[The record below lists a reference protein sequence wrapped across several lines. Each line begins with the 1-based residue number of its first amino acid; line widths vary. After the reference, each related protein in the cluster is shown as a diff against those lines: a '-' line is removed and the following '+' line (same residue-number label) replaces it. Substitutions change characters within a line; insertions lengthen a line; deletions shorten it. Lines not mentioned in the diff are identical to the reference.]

1 MLISRIR
8 PQSCCTRT
16 GNYNIRVYFTS
27 MKLVAVLI
35 LLCGCTHTQ
44 LAVSQSALVAQSMNS
59 SVMLVVASSS
69 NVDGLILGS
78 GSATVVRWGGVPCV
92 LTAWHI
98 VEKVKSRS
106 LVLTGNGHTQ
116 VVGPFE
122 QVGDRDLAWVA
133 IDVPPN
139 WSMLEASS
147 NCVDHGSCTAWGFPE
162 SEDKLISSRATDSGF
177 ITLNHITYKMF
188 SGRASA
194 GMSGGPIVDDDNR
207 VIGIVSR
214 TDLPWRP
221 VFYVSSMCDLAPT
234 IQTLVR

>member
-1 MLISRIR
+1 
-8 PQSCCTRT
+8 
-16 GNYNIRVYFTS
+16 
-27 MKLVAVLI
+27 MKLIAILA
-35 LLCGCTHTQ
+35 LLCGCAHTP
-44 LAVSQSALVAQSMNS
+44 LAVSRSALVSHSMNS
-59 SVMLVVASSS
+59 SVLLVVASR
-69 NVDGLILGS
+69 NDIDGLIIGS

-98 VEKVKSRS
+98 VNKVKSRS

-122 QVGDRDLAWVA
+122 QVGDRDLAWVT
-133 IDVPPN
+133 IDVPPS

-162 SEDKLISSRATDSGF
+162 SEDKLTSSRATDSGL
-177 ITLNHITYKMF
+177 ISLDNITYKMF

-214 TDLPWRP
+214 TDLPWRSI
-221 VFYVSSMCDLAPT
+221 FYVSSMCDLAPT